1 MSLLSF
7 TKCFIGVGGEQ
18 AATALT
24 TAMVKMAPETA
35 TAAELKNMEQNL
47 DAAGQLISR
56 LQRELADERYA
67 YDAINARYT
76 QMMGA
81 AENLQHQI
89 DTASFLK
96 IPCRHRWRP
105 WSRRSKKWSPNSTR
119 IRRTSIP
126 PKPC

>member
-7 TKCFIGVGGEQ
+7 TKCFIGAGGEQ

-35 TAAELKNMEQNL
+35 TAAELKNMEQDL

-56 LQRELADERYA
+56 LQRELSDERHA

-81 AENLQHQI
+81 AENLQLLR
-89 DTASFLK
+89 DRRDEKLAS
-96 IPCRHRWRP
+96 IRMRSCRRMRDE
-105 WSRRSKKWSPNSTR
+105 RRA
-119 IRRTSIP
+119 
-126 PKPC
+126 